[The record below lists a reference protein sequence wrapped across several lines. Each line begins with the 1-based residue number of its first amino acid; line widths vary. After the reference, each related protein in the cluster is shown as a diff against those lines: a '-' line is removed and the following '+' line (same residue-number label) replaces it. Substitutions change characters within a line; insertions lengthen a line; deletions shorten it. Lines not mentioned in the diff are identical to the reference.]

1 MKRPQ
6 FAMGAEVHRWAAKV
20 NAAFLDSDANM
31 APRGSGEQIG
41 WAHLLE
47 I

>member
-1 MKRPQ
+1 MTRAQ
-6 FAMGAEVHRWAAKV
+6 FAMGAMAHRWAGKV
-20 NAAFLDSDANM
+20 NAAFLDSDATM
-31 APRGSGEQIG
+31 APRGDGEQIG

>member
-20 NAAFLDSDANM
+20 NAALLDSDATM
-31 APRGSGEQIG
+31 APWGSGEQIG

>member
-6 FAMGAEVHRWAAKV
+6 FVMGAEVHRWAAKV
-20 NAAFLDSDANM
+20 NARFSGFGRQYG
-31 APRGSGEQIG
+31 APGKRRTIG